1 LTEASSVTLKEN
13 INPILN
19 ALDLITNLTGV
30 TYDRKDGS
38 AINRAGL
45 IAEEVEQ
52 VLPNI
57 IQKDKEGN
65 PSGIQYTN
73 LIAYLVESIKELKT
87 EIDSLKKNNGKS

>member
-1 LTEASSVTLKEN
+1 
-13 INPILN
+13 
-19 ALDLITNLTGV
+19 
-30 TYDRKDGS
+30 
-38 AINRAGL
+38 L